1 MTTKKFFPLQGRRRG
16 VTLIE
21 SVLFVSIGLGLI
33 VGGIV
38 FFQQANDASR
48 TNDVVR
54 NISNISNE
62 VRAFYRTQ
70 PDFTGLN
77 NDVIVAAGVVPKT
90 LTVTAVDA
98 GADTIANEFAGT
110 YAIAPG
116 SDTQTFVLTTT
127 NVPQAV
133 CTRIATKDASGN
145 GPVGAFINSISITP
159 KDGAATSYGSSTTAV
174 TAANAAA
181 GCSAATNAVAFT
193 FSR

>member
-1 MTTKKFFPLQGRRRG
+1 MTTRKLFPLTGRRRG

-70 PDFTGLN
+70 ASFDELD
-77 NDVIVAAGVVPKT
+77 NDVVIAAGVVPKT
-90 LTVTAVDA
+90 LSVS
-98 GADTIANEFAGT
+98 GSTISNEFGGNYTIVENAG
-110 YAIAPG
+110 
-116 SDTQTFVLTTT
+116 DDQKFDLTTT
-127 NVPQAV
+127 DVPQAV
-133 CTRIATKDASGN
+133 CTRIAIKDASGN
-145 GPVGAFINSISITP
+145 GPVGAFINTIAVNG
-159 KDGAATSYGSSTTAV
+159 KAAMGLDDDDLVAV
-174 TAANAAA
+174 TAADAA
-181 GCSAATNAVAFT
+181 GACDDPDDNTIVFT